1 MKPKIRKG
9 EEVEFIDY
17 FATYWLIIKYLIL
30 FAALIIMLSGLD
42 DFFIDSYY
50 WIRRIWRKFT
60 IYSKHKPFNVNELY
74 KNTEKPIA
82 IMVPAWQEKG
92 VIADMAALAA
102 SSFEYYNYHIFIGT
116 YPNDPETQH
125 DVDIVVEHY
134 RNIHKVVTRN
144 PGPTNKSDCLNNIVE
159 QIFIFEKSH
168 NIKFDVFVLH
178 DAEDVI
184 HPLELKLFN
193 HLVEHNDLIQ
203 IPVFPFQRKWY
214 DLTAGHYEDE
224 FAENHGKDLIVRES
238 ILGFVPSAGVG
249 TALSRKAI
257 ERLEEIHDGEIFSV
271 DTLTEDYSL
280 AYELFKEKMKLI
292 FARVP
297 AEVEYTARNR
307 YDKAIS
313 GEKQVLIAVREFFP
327 STFGKAV
334 NQKSRWLTGI
344 TLQGWQKIGWTDSFK
359 TNYILFRDRKA
370 ILTNLANA
378 LAYIL
383 VINVLFMALY
393 SKFNTDAWWYPPIV
407 EEDTLLWTLLVINA
421 FFLLNRVLQRMY
433 FTYAVY
439 GIKGALLS
447 FPRIVWGNIINFFAM
462 LKAIRQFFKNKKE
475 GTTISWD
482 KTIHDFPINIK
493 FNKMLGD
500 ILIEKNLIDQ
510 TTLKEALELQKT
522 VNKPLGKLLVE
533 QNMLS
538 EKELTKAMALQGNL
552 EYIDITIDQIDRS
565 TIEKIDRYAM
575 LEHDVLILKATE
587 GIQPIISSH
596 QLVDVMIDDCKK
608 VISKDT
614 KLFITNESTIHTIQ
628 KEILF
633 PDLNENEYLHLRTVL
648 RQKMIPRNMVSEIL
662 DYKVKNDINFIASC
676 QHFGFLPVDQLKR
689 INL

>member
-1 MKPKIRKG
+1 M
-9 EEVEFIDY
+9 EFIDY
-17 FATYWLIIKYLIL
+17 FAAYWLIIKYLVL
-30 FAALIIMLSGLD
+30 FAALIILLSSID
-42 DFFIDSYY
+42 DFFIDCYY

-60 IYSKHKPFNVNELY
+60 VYRKHKPFNVNELY

-82 IMVPAWQEKG
+82 IMVPAWHEKG

-125 DVDIVVEHY
+125 DVDIVAEHY
-134 RNIHKVVTRN
+134 RNIHKVVTRT
-144 PGPTNKSDCLNNIVE
+144 PGPTNKSDCLNNIIE
-159 QIFIFEKSH
+159 HIFIFEKSH
-168 NIKFDVFVLH
+168 NITFDIFVLH

-193 HLVEHNDLIQ
+193 HLIAHNDLIQ

-257 ERLEEIHDGEIFSV
+257 ERLREIHEGEVFSV

-280 AYELFKEKMKLI
+280 GYELFKEKMKLI
-292 FARVP
+292 FVRVP
-297 AEVEYTARNR
+297 AEIEYRANNR
-307 YDKAIS
+307 YGQAVPGK
-313 GEKQVLIAVREFFP
+313 KQELITVREFFP
-327 STFGKAV
+327 STFRKAV

-344 TLQGWQKIGWTDSFK
+344 ALQGWQKIGWTDSFK

-370 ILTNLANA
+370 ILTNLANI

-383 VINVLFMALY
+383 VVNVLFMTLY
-393 SKFNTDAWWYPPIV
+393 SKLTTDTWWFPPIV
-407 EEDTLLWTLLVINA
+407 KEDTLLWTLLIINA

-433 FTYAVY
+433 FTYKVY

-462 LKAIRQFFKNKKE
+462 FKAIRQFFKNKKE
-475 GTTISWD
+475 GSILTWD
-482 KTIHDFPINIK
+482 KTTHDFPINIK
-493 FNKMLGD
+493 FHTMLGD

-510 TTLKEALELQKT
+510 TTLNEALELQKS
-522 VNKPLGKLLVE
+522 VNKPLGQLLVE
-533 QNMLS
+533 QDILS
-538 EKELTKAMALQGNL
+538 EEELTKAMALQGNL

-565 TIEKIDRYAM
+565 LIKEMDRYAM
-575 LEHDVLILKATE
+575 LEHDILILKEKE
-587 GIQPIISSH
+587 GLQPIVSSH
-596 QLVDVMIDDCKK
+596 QLVDVIIDDYKK
-608 VISKDT
+608 IISKDT
-614 KLFITNESTIHTIQ
+614 KLFIANESTIQTIQ

-633 PDLNENEYLHLRTVL
+633 PDLTENEYLHLRTVVK
-648 RQKMIPRNMVSEIL
+648 QKMIPRNMVSQIL
-662 DYKVKNDINFIASC
+662 AYRAEHNITFIASC
-676 QHFGFLPVDQLKR
+676 QHFGFLPEDQLKR
-689 INL
+689 IGL

>member
-1 MKPKIRKG
+1 M
-9 EEVEFIDY
+9 EFIDY
-17 FATYWLIIKYLIL
+17 FAAYWLILKYLIL
-30 FAALIIMLSGLD
+30 FAALIITLSSLD

-60 IYSKHKPFNVNELY
+60 IYRKHKPFNVNELY

-82 IMVPAWQEKG
+82 IMVPAWKEKG

-134 RNIHKVVTRN
+134 RNIHKVVTQN

-168 NIKFDVFVLH
+168 NIEFDVFVLH

-193 HLVEHNDLIQ
+193 HLVAHNDLIQ

-214 DLTAGHYEDE
+214 DFTTGHYEDE

-257 ERLEEIHDGEIFSV
+257 QILEEIHDGEVFSV

-280 AYELFKEKMKLI
+280 GYELFKEKMKLI
-292 FARVP
+292 FVRVP
-297 AEVEYTARNR
+297 AEVEYTTRNQ
-307 YDKAIS
+307 YDQITS
-313 GEKQVLIAVREFFP
+313 GKKQVLITVREFFP
-327 STFGKAV
+327 STFKKAV

-344 TLQGWQKIGWTDSFK
+344 ALQGWQKIGWTNSFK

-370 ILTNLANA
+370 ILTNLANV

-383 VINVLFMALY
+383 VINVLFMTFY
-393 SKFNTDAWWYPPIV
+393 SKFTTDVWWYPPIV
-407 EEDTLLWTLLVINA
+407 KEDTLLWTLLIINA

-433 FTYAVY
+433 FTYEVY

-462 LKAIRQFFKNKKE
+462 FKAIRQFFKTKKE
-475 GTTISWD
+475 GGIISWN
-482 KTIHDFPINIK
+482 KTTHDFPINIK

-510 TTLKEALELQKT
+510 TTLTEALELQKT
-522 VNKPLGKLLVE
+522 LHKPLGKLLVE
-533 QNMLS
+533 QNILS

-552 EYIDITIDQIDRS
+552 EYIDISIDQIDHS
-565 TIEKIDRYAM
+565 IINKMDRYAM
-575 LEHDVLILKATE
+575 LEHDILILKETE
-587 GIQPIISSH
+587 GIQPIVSSH
-596 QLVDVMIDDCKK
+596 QLVDVIIDDFKK
-608 VISKDT
+608 IISNDT
-614 KLFITNESTIHTIQ
+614 KLFIANESTIQTIQ

-633 PDLNENEYLHLRTVL
+633 PDLTENEYLHLRTVL
-648 RQKMIPRNMVSEIL
+648 KQKMIPRNMISEIL
-662 DYKVKNDINFIASC
+662 DHKSENKISFIESC
-676 QHFGFLPVDQLKR
+676 QHFGFLPADQLKR
-689 INL
+689 INI